1 MNLNNLR
8 PIVRSVFVLIEN
20 ELKRRNV
27 VPMPV
32 LFDGDTDHALLITDK
47 LVLKLNYFIHGMWDF
62 EDCLVE
68 VMNHD
73 SQEVIQKFIIEW
85 DRQDSGVQ
93 KMLDELKF

>member
-1 MNLNNLR
+1 MNRNNLK

-27 VPMPV
+27 DAMPA

-47 LVLKLNYFIHGMWDF
+47 FILKLNYFIHGMWDF

-68 VMNHD
+68 VMKHE
-73 SQEVIQKFIIEW
+73 SSEVIQKFIIEW
-85 DRQDSGVQ
+85 DRQDAGVQ
-93 KMLDELKF
+93 KMLDELEF